1 MKKLYYSIG
10 EVAAGLQ
17 ESVSLVRY
25 WTNYFSR
32 LLSPKRSERGNRF
45 YTEEEVEILRELHYL
60 IKEQGMTLDG
70 AQDQIL
76 NNRKQLTHKLKV
88 IETLKSIKRELQEVR
103 KSL

>member
-1 MKKLYYSIG
+1 
-10 EVAAGLQ
+10 
-17 ESVSLVRY
+17 
-25 WTNYFSR
+25 
-32 LLSPKRSERGNRF
+32 
-45 YTEEEVEILRELHYL
+45 
-60 IKEQGMTLDG
+60 MTLDG